1 MVLYFI
7 AKAQRPEIYQ
17 WGYKMKR
24 HSLNGIGLNRVA
36 WWNLSKTTG
45 PTDKLTL
52 KSEGFEPSSD
62 HEMSKHGRILVAM
75 SGGIDSSLA
84 AVMLHD
90 EGYEV
95 IGMTMKTWDYA
106 SSGGTKKETGCCS
119 LDSINDARNISVS
132 LGFPH
137 YILDIRAEFGDAV
150 IDHFTGEY
158 LEGRTP
164 NPCVMCNTHI
174 KWDALLR
181 RADRLD
187 CELIA
192 TGHYANIRLV
202 TTTPVVRQSEQDHQD
217 TGEPLH
223 GGDSAGRYVISKG
236 VDTLKDQ
243 SYVLWGVSQESLR
256 RTKLPLGHLRK
267 TEIREMAT
275 ERGFIELV
283 NKSESYEI
291 CFVPDND
298 YRGFLKR
305 RVPGLEA
312 EVAGGN
318 FVMEG
323 TGKIM
328 GKHEGYPFYTIG
340 QRKGL
345 GMAFGQPMFV
355 TEIRKE
361 TNEVVLGVDTDLF
374 RDGMMVG
381 KLNLQKYDRI
391 VGSLDTV
398 TKVRYKD
405 AGTRA
410 MISQTR
416 DPRTGNDQMEVL
428 FEQGVSA
435 IAPGQAAV
443 FYEGDDVVGGGWI
456 TKSFRQDGV

>member
-1 MVLYFI
+1 
-7 AKAQRPEIYQ
+7 
-17 WGYKMKR
+17 
-24 HSLNGIGLNRVA
+24 
-36 WWNLSKTTG
+36 
-45 PTDKLTL
+45 
-52 KSEGFEPSSD
+52 
-62 HEMSKHGRILVAM
+62 MSKHGRILVAM

-84 AVMLHD
+84 AVLLHE

-106 SSGGTKKETGCCS
+106 SSGGSKKETGCCS
-119 LDSINDARNISVS
+119 LDSINDARNIAVS

-137 YILDIRAEFGDAV
+137 YILDIREEFGDYV

-164 NPCVMCNTHI
+164 NPCVLCNTHI

-187 CELIA
+187 CESIA
-192 TGHYANIRLV
+192 TGHYAHIREENNRFVL
-202 TTTPVVRQSEQDHQD
+202 
-217 TGEPLH
+217 
-223 GGDSAGRYVISKG
+223 SKG

-243 SYVLWGVSQESLR
+243 SYVLWGVSQESLS

-267 TEIREMAT
+267 SEIREMAK

-283 NKSESYEI
+283 TKSESYEI

-305 RVPGLEA
+305 RMPGLEA

-323 TGKIM
+323 TGKIL
-328 GKHEGYPFYTIG
+328 GKHQGYPFYTIG

-361 TNEVVLGVDTDLF
+361 TNEVVLGVDKDLL
-374 RDGMMVG
+374 RDGMIVR
-381 KLNLQKYDRI
+381 KLNLQKYDQI
-391 VGSLDTV
+391 AGPLETV

-405 AGTRA
+405 PGTSA
-410 MISQTR
+410 IISQIA
-416 DPRTGNDQMEVL
+416 DDEIEVR
-428 FEQGVSA
+428 FHEGVSA

-443 FYEGDDVVGGGWI
+443 FYEGDDVIGGGWI
-456 TKSFRQDGV
+456 MKSFRQQDAEAQRSEAQFV